1 MIEESSGAFCRRH
14 GISRQTLSRWRH
26 TGHLRVT
33 GTGAIDAAATDA
45 ALRDAGLGNFR
56 EQSTP
61 PDGALAAAERAR
73 EVAIARLRQAQLR
86 RRQRRLLSVED
97 CRTCWCAAVEHTKAA
112 LRAMVPALLAAA
124 EGKAQAAASAA
135 LRDVVHG
142 TLEALAGTEFEG
154 VARPENEA
162 PSLRAGA
169 SLREARTARVA
180 AIAGLRALDLGIAE
194 GRLVSATAFE
204 RLGGIHFANARNLV
218 LALPYRLAPRLVGAS
233 GAEAVAIVQEAVE
246 GALTDLPDDMP
257 DLLDEPAETAEA
269 AE

>member
-1 MIEESSGAFCRRH
+1 MNEESSGAFCRRH

-26 TGHLRVT
+26 AGHLRVT

-56 EQSTP
+56 EQSAP

-86 RRQRRLLSVED
+86 RRQRRLLSMDD
-97 CRTCWCAAVEHTKAA
+97 CRVCWCAAVEHTKAA
-112 LRAMVPALLAAA
+112 LRGMVSKLLAAA
-124 EGKAQAAASAA
+124 DGKDQAAASAA
-135 LRDVVHG
+135 LQEVVHG
-142 TLEALAGTEFEG
+142 TLAALAATEFQG
-154 VARPENEA
+154 VAQPEDEA
-162 PSLRAGA
+162 KPLRSGA

-180 AIAGLRALDLGIAE
+180 AIAGLRALDLGVAE
-194 GRLVSATAFE
+194 GRLVSVTAFE

-233 GAEAVAIVQEAVE
+233 GAEAEAIVQEAVE

-257 DLLDEPAETAEA
+257 DLLDEA
-269 AE
+269 AEDVGAAA